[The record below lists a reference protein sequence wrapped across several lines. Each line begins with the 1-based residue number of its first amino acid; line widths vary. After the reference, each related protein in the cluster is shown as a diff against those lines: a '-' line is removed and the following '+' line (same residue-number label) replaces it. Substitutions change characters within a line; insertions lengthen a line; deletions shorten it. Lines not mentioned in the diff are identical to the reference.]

1 MKKTILSLVMAT
13 SFFATTASA
22 NEIPNESGSDFKSS
36 AANMVIALNAE
47 NDNIADYFKAD
58 LKGDSAAKSDAAQA
72 IMQDIKSG
80 DISEEQVQALASFS
94 PNGDGTVSTLGYI
107 AKDAVEGM
115 TPEEYTEFQ
124 SQHEEL
130 DGVTQEQLAD
140 GLWAKDKERIAESG
154 TELVNTV
161 EEVNE
166 VTGTT
171 VESRTE
177 ARRTQRTESGDIANA
192 LQAQSEAMMDEA
204 EDMANNSQA
213 VTHATVN
220 ARPVNDEGF
229 AIGAGVGFA
238 GDSEAVAA
246 GLNYGFE
253 NGVAVSGTLSA
264 TGETDTLDSEVS
276 AGAGVSYTFN

>member
-1 MKKTILSLVMAT
+1 MKKTLLSLVMAT
-13 SFFATTASA
+13 SLFSASTLA
-22 NEIPNESGSDFKSS
+22 NETQTAGDDLKSS

-47 NDNIADYFKAD
+47 NENIADYFKAD
-58 LKGDSAAKSDAAQA
+58 LKGDSGAKADAAQA

-80 DISEEQVQALASFS
+80 EISEEQVQALASFS

-115 TPEEYTEFQ
+115 TTEEYAQFQ
-124 SQHEEL
+124 SQHPEL
-130 DGVTQEQLAD
+130 ADVTQEELAT
-140 GLWAKDKERIAESG
+140 GLWAKDQERVAESG
-154 TELVNTV
+154 QELVNTV
-161 EEVNE
+161 EEVNT

-171 VESRTE
+171 ARERTE
-177 ARRTQRTESGDIANA
+177 VRRAERAESGEIANA
-192 LQAQSEAMMDEA
+192 LQAQSEAMMQEA

-238 GDSEAVAA
+238 GDSQAVAA

-253 NGVAVSGTLSA
+253 NGVAVSGTLTA

-276 AGAGVSYTFN
+276 AGAGVSYTFK